1 MRATYWVWRREL
13 QVTLRAPIVYI
24 IGGLFLIVQGVAFAG
39 LVSVLSDPT
48 KPAPLGALL
57 EGQLA
62 GTLLTW
68 VLQLVVLTLLGMRAI
83 AEDKKS
89 GAWEL
94 LLTAQVGERAAVVGK
109 WLAAVTVYALLWL
122 PTLAYL
128 GIVAVFRVD
137 SGGWDLPSIVLGYL
151 GAIALGAALL
161 AWTVAASAAT
171 SNTLVA
177 GGLGF
182 FILIVFFLVGELPAA
197 FPDVAIDHP
206 TLGHVLGALSL
217 RDELTNFARG
227 ELSVVGVLF
236 VIGLAVSGLSFAIAF
251 ACAGRRTRREVG
263 TRVLASVLVVVIGV
277 LGGVL
282 AGRRSIALD
291 MSAARRNTL
300 DPETRLV
307 LAELPGR
314 AKLTIVRPTLG
325 ALEPIYDEVER
336 VADRMAAEG
345 SVDVRSYDPAT
356 LPGGLDAAA
365 RAAGLA
371 PGDLASNGGVV
382 VEVGGRRRVVDRLQ
396 LVDIGLNPKGPMLL
410 ESLAIEQSI
419 AGAMAELTRTAPV
432 TVCATTGHGELPL
445 ARDAKEADWFLVVE
459 RLRGEGMTV
468 APVDIGAGVPEKCKV
483 LVVPGPTTPLSGGEA
498 LAVQSFLQRGGG
510 LVVAAASRPIVGAG
524 AGGESATST
533 RLAATGLEGVLGT
546 AGLGL
551 PPAIAVDPSLTV
563 REIPGALLVVDG
575 YADHPVNAGF
585 AQARATVWFQ
595 PRVVIASKGAQPLV
609 RASSASWG
617 ERDLVTAPP
626 EKNEDDVAGPAVLAA
641 LGAPATKGEASR
653 VLVIGSAES
662 FSTAVLKGGLSAAD
676 LWLAHAIR
684 YVAGVPVPK
693 VAIGARGVD
702 QVRLVMTPAQRR
714 IVTWLSITGIPLV
727 WAVLG
732 ALVLVARRRKS
743 S

>member
-39 LVSVLSDPT
+39 LVNVLSDPK

-83 AEDKKS
+83 ADDKKS

-94 LLTAQVGERAAVVGK
+94 LLTAQVSEGAAVVGK
-109 WLAAVTVYALLWL
+109 WLAAVTVYALLWI

-128 GIVAVFRVD
+128 GIVAIFRVD
-137 SGGWDLPSIVLGYL
+137 SGGWDVPSIITGYL

-177 GGLGF
+177 GALGF
-182 FILIVFFLVGELPAA
+182 AILIIFFLVGELPAA
-197 FPDVAIDHP
+197 FPELAIDHP
-206 TLGHVLGALSL
+206 AIGRALDALSL
-217 RDELTNFARG
+217 RNELTLFARG
-227 ELSVVGVLF
+227 ELSAVGILYLV
-236 VIGLAVSGLSFAIAF
+236 GLALAGVSLAIAC
-251 ACAGRRTRREVG
+251 ACGGRRRGVG
-263 TRVLASVLVVVIGV
+263 TRVLATILLATIFV

-282 AGRRSIALD
+282 ASRRPVSLD
-291 MSAARRNTL
+291 VSAARRNTL

-314 AKLTIVRPTLG
+314 AKLTIVRPTLS

-365 RAAGLA
+365 RAAGVA
-371 PGDLASNGGVV
+371 PADLASNGGVV
-382 VEVGGRRRVVDRLQ
+382 IEVGARRRVVDRLQ
-396 LVDIGLNPKGPMLL
+396 LVSIGMSASGTPLVEQL
-410 ESLAIEQSI
+410 EVERAI
-419 AGAMAELTRTAPV
+419 AGAFAELARNQPLN
-432 TVCATTGHGELPL
+432 VCATTGHGELPL
-445 ARDAKEADWFLVVE
+445 VHVEKDADWSGVVE

-468 APVDIGAGVPEKCKV
+468 APVQIGAGVPEHCKV
-483 LVVPGPTTPLSGGEA
+483 LVVPGPTTPLTPGEA
-498 LAVQSFLQRGGG
+498 LGVQKFLQRGGG
-510 LVVAAASRPIVGAG
+510 LVVAAASRPVVAQV
-524 AGGESATST
+524 AATGQET
-533 RLAATGLEGVLGT
+533 TLASTGLEGVLGT
-546 AGLGL
+546 AKLGL
-551 PPAIAVDPSLTV
+551 PAAIAVDPSLTV
-563 REIPGALLVVDG
+563 RELPGGLLVIDG
-575 YADHPVNAGF
+575 YTAHPISDGF
-585 AQARATVWFQ
+585 PQARATVWFQ
-595 PRVVIASKGAQPLV
+595 PRVVVVSGKAKPLV
-609 RASSASWG
+609 QASAASWG

-626 EKNEDDVAGPAVLAA
+626 QKNEDDYAGPVALAA
-641 LGAPATKGEASR
+641 ISENGR
-653 VLVIGSAES
+653 VVAIGSAES
-662 FSTAVLKGGLSAAD
+662 FSTAVLEGGLSASD

-684 YVAGVPVPK
+684 FVSGAPVTK
-693 VAIGARGVD
+693 VAVRSHGLD
-702 QVRLVMTPAQRR
+702 QVRLVMTPGQRK

-727 WAVLG
+727 WTLVG
-732 ALVLVARRRKS
+732 ALVLLVRRRRQS
-743 S
+743 